1 MTNEELQVIAEA
13 AKEGAFQA
21 VLISQ
26 KPWLN
31 IKEAARYLGVS
42 ETFVYKACESG
53 RLTCRYAKM
62 DDELKGKMLI
72 SKSELDKF
80 PERSKEQVTFNRI
93 VNQRAGDYSDD
104 IVKKIISDEKS
115 KNK

>member
-31 IKEAARYLGVS
+31 IKEAAQYLGVS

-53 RLTCRYAKM
+53 RLTCRYAKI

-72 SKSELDKF
+72 SKAELDKF
-80 PERSKEQVTFNRI
+80 PERSKEQANLSRI
-93 VNQRAGDYSDD
+93 ISQIAGDYSDD
-104 IVKKIISDEKS
+104 IVKKIISDENK